1 MSLETALD
9 EERREVLNILE
20 GRTNQV
26 RSQGQR
32 PESPILQNGQ
42 AVRSPTPSIRSML
55 DLGPPLSPKPAT
67 TQKVRSMLDA
77 GPPSRA
83 ARHSQS
89 PGSSSGLSQKP
100 KPAHQKA
107 RSDITD
113 FRPRPVVNDREHLN
127 MNADY
132 QFTMRPSI
140 PNQALPKRVTQGG
153 KKQQSVGSMA
163 SIIQGQEFGHVA
175 RGRDTGRHNS
185 TAGIGGSSHSPSSR
199 LLARSESPGTGT
211 LMQAPGMQT
220 TGKFM
225 TDSGRIIDMNN
236 AYRRLSDAA
245 LLNSGGGLSHL
256 PTSNGSGRALG
267 TGETLSASG
276 EPRLQKDYY
285 PDGGDR
291 DGNIETSDEEAPS
304 GSSADEAWGQRP
316 RRGRKRGRRRD
327 GVGDDISNGNGS
339 EADEETLS
347 EGPSR
352 LGEAAGPRKVKSLL
366 AAAEEERELCFL
378 FWLICSRGFFFL
390 KINLNV
396 QDSKYLHD
404 KKSGH
409 CWTLW

>member
-32 PESPILQNGQ
+32 SESPILKNGQ
-42 AVRSPTPSIRSML
+42 TVRSPTPVRSML

-67 TQKVRSMLDA
+67 IQKVRSMLDT
-77 GPPSRA
+77 GPHPRA
-83 ARHSQS
+83 ARQGQS
-89 PGSSSGLSQKP
+89 PGPSPSLSQKSRTV
-100 KPAHQKA
+100 HQKA

-113 FRPRPVVNDREHLN
+113 FRPRPVLNDREHLN
-127 MNADY
+127 INADY
-132 QFTMRPSI
+132 QFTMLPSI

-163 SIIQGQEFGHVA
+163 SIIQGQEFGHVV

-211 LMQAPGMQT
+211 LMQAPGLQT

-256 PTSNGSGRALG
+256 PMSNGSGRALG

-285 PDGGDR
+285 PDGGDG
-291 DGNIETSDEEAPS
+291 DGNIETSDEEAAS

-327 GVGDDISNGNGS
+327 GVDDDISNGNGS
-339 EADEETLS
+339 DADEETMS

-352 LGEAAGPRKVKSLL
+352 LGEVAGPRKVKSLL

-378 FWLICSRGFFFL
+378 FWLFCNGFFFFF
-390 KINLNV
+390 
-396 QDSKYLHD
+396 
-404 KKSGH
+404 
-409 CWTLW
+409 

>member
-26 RSQGQR
+26 RSQGQKS
-32 PESPILQNGQ
+32 ESPIPQNGQ
-42 AVRSPTPSIRSML
+42 AVRSPTPSVRSML
-55 DLGPPLSPKPAT
+55 DLGPPLSPKQAPI
-67 TQKVRSMLDA
+67 QKVRSMLDTGSHPKA
-77 GPPSRA
+77 P
-83 ARHSQS
+83 RHGQS
-89 PGSSSGLSQKP
+89 ASGLSQKT
-100 KPAHQKA
+100 KPAYQKA

-113 FRPRPVVNDREHLN
+113 FRPRPVVNDREHFDL
-127 MNADY
+127 NADY
-132 QFTMRPSI
+132 QFTMLPSI

-163 SIIQGQEFGHVA
+163 SIIQGQGFGHVA

-185 TAGIGGSSHSPSSR
+185 TAGIGGSSQSPSSG

-211 LMQAPGMQT
+211 LMQAPGMQMP
-220 TGKFM
+220 GKFM

-276 EPRLQKDYY
+276 ETRLQKDYY
-285 PDGGDR
+285 SNGGEGD
-291 DGNIETSDEEAPS
+291 DTIESSDEEAAS

-327 GVGDDISNGNGS
+327 GVNDDTSNGNGS
-339 EADEETLS
+339 EADEEIVN
-347 EGPSR
+347 EGPSG
-352 LGEAAGPRKVKSLL
+352 LGKAAGPRKVNSLL
-366 AAAEEERELCFL
+366 AAAEEEREL
-378 FWLICSRGFFFL
+378 FFPL
-390 KINLNV
+390 LA
-396 QDSKYLHD
+396 YL
-404 KKSGH
+404 
-409 CWTLW
+409 

>member
-32 PESPILQNGQ
+32 SESPILKNSQ
-42 AVRSPTPSIRSML
+42 AVRSPTPSVRSML
-55 DLGPPLSPKPAT
+55 DLGPPLSPKPAPI
-67 TQKVRSMLDA
+67 QKVRSMLDT

-83 ARHSQS
+83 GQS
-89 PGSSSGLSQKP
+89 TGSSSGLSQQSKSV
-100 KPAHQKA
+100 HQKA

-113 FRPRPVVNDREHLN
+113 FRPRPVVNDREHLDL
-127 MNADY
+127 NADY
-132 QFTMRPSI
+132 QFTMLPSI

-185 TAGIGGSSHSPSSR
+185 SAGIGGSSHSPSSR
-199 LLARSESPGTGT
+199 LLVRSESPGTGT

-276 EPRLQKDYY
+276 ETRLHKDYY
-285 PDGGDR
+285 PNGGAGD
-291 DGNIETSDEEAPS
+291 DNIETSDEEAPS

-327 GVGDDISNGNGS
+327 GVDDDISNGNGS
-339 EADEETLS
+339 EADEETIS
-347 EGPSR
+347 EGPSK

-366 AAAEEERELCFL
+366 AAAEEERELCSL
-378 FWLICSRGFFFL
+378 FWLICNEEILR
-390 KINLNV
+390 INLNF

>member
-26 RSQGQR
+26 RSQGQKS
-32 PESPILQNGQ
+32 ESHIPQNGQ
-42 AVRSPTPSIRSML
+42 AVRSPTPSLRSML
-55 DLGPPLSPKPAT
+55 DLGPPLSPKQASI
-67 TQKVRSMLDA
+67 QKVRSMLDT
-77 GPPSRA
+77 GSNPRA
-83 ARHSQS
+83 PRHGQS
-89 PGSSSGLSQKP
+89 VSSSSGLSQKT
-100 KPAHQKA
+100 KPAYQKA

-113 FRPRPVVNDREHLN
+113 FRPRPVVNDREHLDL
-127 MNADY
+127 NADY
-132 QFTMRPSI
+132 QFTMLPSI

-153 KKQQSVGSMA
+153 KKQPSVGSMA

-185 TAGIGGSSHSPSSR
+185 TAGIGGSSQSPSSR

-211 LMQAPGMQT
+211 LMQAPGMQAP
-220 TGKFM
+220 GRFM

-276 EPRLQKDYY
+276 ETRLQKDYY
-285 PDGGDR
+285 SNGREGD
-291 DGNIETSDEEAPS
+291 DNVESSDEEAPS

-327 GVGDDISNGNGS
+327 GVGDDTSNGNGS
-339 EADEETLS
+339 EADEEIVN
-347 EGPSR
+347 EGPSG
-352 LGEAAGPRKVKSLL
+352 LGKAAGPRKVKSLL
-366 AAAEEERELCFL
+366 AAAEEERELFSL
-378 FWLICSRGFFFL
+378 FWLICNRAFP
-390 KINLNV
+390 
-396 QDSKYLHD
+396 
-404 KKSGH
+404 
-409 CWTLW
+409 